1 MRGLVGPRS
10 NEEETHMTLVNWS
23 PLRELDDLFNQYGRL
38 MGRSATP
45 AAESGSG
52 NVVEWRPVANISET
66 ASEYLIKAEL
76 PEVEK
81 KDIDVSVH
89 EGVITIRGER
99 RLENRTNDEKH
110 HRIESFYGSFAR
122 SFTLPADV
130 DDTKIQAESKDGV
143 LTVRLPKTEAR
154 KPRPIEVQVR

>member
-1 MRGLVGPRS
+1 
-10 NEEETHMTLVNWS
+10 MTLVNWS
-23 PLRELDDLFNQYGRL
+23 PLRELDDLFNQYGRI

-45 AAESGSG
+45 SAGTGNGS
-52 NVVEWRPVANISET
+52 VVEWRPVANISET
-66 ASEYLIKAEL
+66 AESYLIKAEL
-76 PEVEK
+76 PEVAK

-99 RLENRTNDEKH
+99 RLENQKDDEKH

-122 SFTLPADV
+122 SFTLPPDV
-130 DDTKIQAESKDGV
+130 DESKIQAESKDGV

>member
-1 MRGLVGPRS
+1 
-10 NEEETHMTLVNWS
+10 MTLVSWS

-38 MGRSATP
+38 VGRSATP
-45 AAESGSG
+45 AAESPSGS
-52 NVVEWRPVANISET
+52 VEWRPVANISET

-76 PEVEK
+76 PEVQK

-99 RLENRTNDEKH
+99 RLTNRTDDEKH
-110 HRIESFYGSFAR
+110 HRIESFYGTFAR
-122 SFTLPADV
+122 SFSLPGDV
-130 DDTKIQAESKDGV
+130 DESKIQAESKDGV
-143 LTVRLPKTEAR
+143 LVVHLPKTEAR